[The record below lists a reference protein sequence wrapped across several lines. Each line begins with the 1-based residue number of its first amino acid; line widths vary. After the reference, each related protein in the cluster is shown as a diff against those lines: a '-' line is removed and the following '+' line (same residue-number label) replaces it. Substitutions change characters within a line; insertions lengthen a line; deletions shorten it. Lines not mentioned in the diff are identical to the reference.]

1 MLSSNPAS
9 NPQESYSK
17 GLIEIFTGDGK
28 GKTSAALGLALRA
41 LGHGLKVFVVYF
53 MKGNFPYGE
62 QKILSQL
69 ANIEFA
75 KYGQLSFVDP
85 NNVTQA
91 EKEEAKRALETA
103 RKAILSN
110 NYDVVILDEINV
122 AAAWKLIDIDEVI
135 NLIDEKP
142 DKVELVL
149 TGRYADDKLIDMA
162 DLVTNMTKVKHPY
175 DKGISSR
182 RGIDY

>member
-1 MLSSNPAS
+1 VLSNNPAS
-9 NPQESYSK
+9 NPQESYGK

-28 GKTSAALGLALRA
+28 GKTSAALGVALRA
-41 LGHGLKVFVVYF
+41 SGHGLKVFIVYF

-62 QKILSQL
+62 QKTLSQL

-75 KYGQLSFVDP
+75 KFGQLSFVDP

-91 EKEEAKRALETA
+91 EKEEAKRALEAA

-110 NYDVVILDEINV
+110 HYDVVILDEINV
-122 AAAWKLIDIDEVI
+122 AIAWKLIDIEEVI
-135 NLIDEKP
+135 KLIGEKP
-142 DKVELVL
+142 NKVELIL
-149 TGRYADDKLIDMA
+149 TGRYADDKLIDLA

-175 DKGISSR
+175 DKGTSSR
-182 RGIDY
+182 KGIDY